1 MKKSFLFRALF
12 AHMLMLSIVD
22 GDAAAA
28 AAAPVDPAPA
38 DPAGSADTAPA
49 ATATGATAA
58 DGVEAQEQPTGEA
71 EQEDPA
77 AVEDANEGGTE
88 SWVKQELHKIV
99 TEVEAG
105 FHNGVEAIHSL
116 IAKL

>member
-58 DGVEAQEQPTGEA
+58 DGVEAQE
-71 EQEDPA
+71 EDPA